1 MRREIPSWAV
11 HTRVNVV
18 VVVPKEAV
26 YTRDTPIV
34 EGTRLLILKV
44 EVLEVNSADIVAWVI
59 EPGTP
64 TVYVNTDGSNP
75 GTGFPDTC
83 KFFNVATFAVFIQSI
98 NY

>member
-18 VVVPKEAV
+18 DVVPKEAV
-26 YTRDTPIV
+26 YTWDAPIF

-44 EVLEVNSADIVAWVI
+44 DVVEVNSADIVAWLI
-59 EPGTP
+59 EAGTP
-64 TVYVNTDGSNP
+64 TVYVSTDGSNP

-83 KFFNVATFAVFIQSI
+83 KFFNVATFAI
-98 NY
+98 